1 MKRYI
6 VLPVILL
13 ATLATEANENASVQA
28 VSNQGYQECVAVS
41 LFTVQGRELN
51 SAIENNRRIDQTNVI
66 PKGWTVVGVT
76 TKKEA
81 NDISPY
87 LVICH

>member
-6 VLPVILL
+6 VLPIILL
-13 ATLATEANENASVQA
+13 ATLATEANENSYVQP
-28 VSNQGYQECVAVS
+28 VTNNGYQECMAVS
-41 LFTVQGRELN
+41 LFTMQGRELN
-51 SAIENNRRIDQTNVI
+51 SAIENNRRIEQTNVI